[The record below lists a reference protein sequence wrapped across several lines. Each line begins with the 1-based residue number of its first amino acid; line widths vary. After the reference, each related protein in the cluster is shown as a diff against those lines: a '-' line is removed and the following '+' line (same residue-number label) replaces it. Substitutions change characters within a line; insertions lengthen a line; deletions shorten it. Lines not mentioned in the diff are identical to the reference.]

1 MNKRIYTITLLVV
14 LMFSITLMRGLFIK
28 DIKEVALSNNNIE
41 KFNKHVLREGKYS
54 FLLPEGWDIDSESN
68 LNSDINVA
76 FNNRKNICGNVSIVN
91 GDLNDI
97 MKSIT
102 KDNDNT
108 KAIEEGYEWNIV
120 SLDEGK
126 ETNKYYLRNYSEG
139 KVLILKFSYNRC
151 KEKNS
156 IKVVFDSIAMSF
168 K

>member
-139 KVLILKFSYNRC
+139 KVLILKFSYNRYR
-151 KEKNS
+151 EKNS

>member
-68 LNSDINVA
+68 LNSDINIA

-91 GDLNDI
+91 GDLNDV

-139 KVLILKFSYNRC
+139 KVLILKFSYNRYR
-151 KEKNS
+151 EKNS

>member
-54 FLLPEGWDIDSESN
+54 FSLPEGWDIDSESN
-68 LNSDINVA
+68 LNSDINIA

-97 MKSIT
+97 IKSIT

-120 SLDEGK
+120 NLDEGN

>member
-54 FLLPEGWDIDSESN
+54 FSLPEGWDIDSESN
-68 LNSDINVA
+68 LNSDINIA

-108 KAIEEGYEWNIV
+108 KTIEEGYEWNIV

-139 KVLILKFSYNRC
+139 KVLILKFSYNRYR
-151 KEKNS
+151 EKNS

>member
-28 DIKEVALSNNNIE
+28 DIKEVALSNNDIE

-54 FLLPEGWDIDSESN
+54 FSLPEGWDIDSESN

>member
-1 MNKRIYTITLLVV
+1 M
-14 LMFSITLMRGLFIK
+14 
-28 DIKEVALSNNNIE
+28 
-41 KFNKHVLREGKYS
+41 REGKYS
-54 FLLPEGWDIDSESN
+54 FSLPEGWDIDSESN
-68 LNSDINVA
+68 LNSDINIA

-139 KVLILKFSYNRC
+139 KVLILKFSYNRYR
-151 KEKNS
+151 EKNS

>member
-54 FLLPEGWDIDSESN
+54 FSLPEGWDIDSESN
-68 LNSDINVA
+68 LNSDINIA
-76 FNNRKNICGNVSIVN
+76 FNNRKNTCGNVSIVN

-139 KVLILKFSYNRC
+139 KVLILKFSYNRYR
-151 KEKNS
+151 EKNS

>member
-54 FLLPEGWDIDSESN
+54 FSLPEGWDIDSESN
-68 LNSDINVA
+68 LNSDINIA

-97 MKSIT
+97 IKSIT

-139 KVLILKFSYNRC
+139 KVLILKFSYNRYR
-151 KEKNS
+151 EKNS

>member
-28 DIKEVALSNNNIE
+28 DIKEVALSNNNIA
-41 KFNKHVLREGKYS
+41 KFNEHVLREGKYS

-68 LNSDINVA
+68 LNSDINIA

-139 KVLILKFSYNRC
+139 KVLILKFSYNRYR
-151 KEKNS
+151 EKNS

>member
-54 FLLPEGWDIDSESN
+54 FSLPEGWDIDSESN
-68 LNSDINVA
+68 LNSDINIA

-91 GDLNDI
+91 GDLNDV

-139 KVLILKFSYNRC
+139 KVLILKFSYNRYR
-151 KEKNS
+151 EKNS

>member
-54 FLLPEGWDIDSESN
+54 FSLPEGWDIDSESN
-68 LNSDINVA
+68 LNSDINIA

>member
-54 FLLPEGWDIDSESN
+54 FSLPEGWDIDSESN

-91 GDLNDI
+91 GDLNDV

-139 KVLILKFSYNRC
+139 KVLILKFSYNRYR
-151 KEKNS
+151 EKNS

>member
-54 FLLPEGWDIDSESN
+54 FSLPEGWDIDSESN
-68 LNSDINVA
+68 LNSDINIA

-139 KVLILKFSYNRC
+139 KVLILKFSYNRYR
-151 KEKNS
+151 EKNS

>member
-68 LNSDINVA
+68 LNSDINIA

-97 MKSIT
+97 IKSIT

-139 KVLILKFSYNRC
+139 KVLILKFSYNRYR
-151 KEKNS
+151 EKNS

>member
-14 LMFSITLMRGLFIK
+14 LMFSIILMRGLFIK
-28 DIKEVALSNNNIE
+28 DIKAVALSNNNIE

-54 FLLPEGWDIDSESN
+54 FSLPEGWDIDSESN
-68 LNSDINVA
+68 LNSDINIA

-91 GDLNDI
+91 GDLNNI
-97 MKSIT
+97 IKSIT

-108 KAIEEGYEWNIV
+108 KAIEEEYEWNIV
-120 SLDEGK
+120 SLDEGN

-168 K
+168 N

>member
-68 LNSDINVA
+68 LNSDINIA

>member
-1 MNKRIYTITLLVV
+1 MNKRIYTIILLVV
-14 LMFSITLMRGLFIK
+14 LMFSIILMRGLFIK
-28 DIKEVALSNNNIE
+28 DIKAVALSNNNIE

-54 FLLPEGWDIDSESN
+54 FSLPEGWDIDSESN
-68 LNSDINVA
+68 LNSDINIT

-91 GDLNDI
+91 GDLNNI
-97 MKSIT
+97 IKSIT

-108 KAIEEGYEWNIV
+108 KAIEEEYEWNIV
-120 SLDEGK
+120 SLDEGN

-168 K
+168 N

>member
-28 DIKEVALSNNNIE
+28 DIKEVALSNNNIA
-41 KFNKHVLREGKYS
+41 KFNEHVLREGKYS

-91 GDLNDI
+91 GDLNDV

-139 KVLILKFSYNRC
+139 KVLILKFSYNRYR
-151 KEKNS
+151 EKNS

>member
-68 LNSDINVA
+68 LNSDINIA

-139 KVLILKFSYNRC
+139 KVLILKFSYNRYR
-151 KEKNS
+151 EKNS

>member
-54 FLLPEGWDIDSESN
+54 FSLPEGWDIDSESN
-68 LNSDINVA
+68 LNSDINIA

-97 MKSIT
+97 IKSIT

>member
-1 MNKRIYTITLLVV
+1 MNKRIYTITLLVI

-54 FLLPEGWDIDSESN
+54 FSLPEGWDIDSESN
-68 LNSDINVA
+68 LNSDINIA

-108 KAIEEGYEWNIV
+108 KAIEEVYEWNIV
-120 SLDEGK
+120 SLDEGN

>member
-54 FLLPEGWDIDSESN
+54 FSLPEGWDIDSESN
-68 LNSDINVA
+68 LNSDINIA
-76 FNNRKNICGNVSIVN
+76 FNNRKNSCGNVSIVN

-139 KVLILKFSYNRC
+139 KVLILKFSYNRYR
-151 KEKNS
+151 EKNS

>member
-28 DIKEVALSNNNIE
+28 DIKEVALSNNNIA
-41 KFNKHVLREGKYS
+41 KFNEHVLREGKYS
-54 FLLPEGWDIDSESN
+54 FSLPEGWDIDSESN
-68 LNSDINVA
+68 LNSDINIA

-97 MKSIT
+97 IKSIT

-120 SLDEGK
+120 SLDEGN

>member
-54 FLLPEGWDIDSESN
+54 FSLPEGWDIDSESN
-68 LNSDINVA
+68 LNSDINIA

-97 MKSIT
+97 IKSIT

-120 SLDEGK
+120 SLDEGN